1 MIPMGFALL
10 IEGDQMLVV
19 DEREHSLSDH
29 HPDSATKPNFS
40 GKNKRAETERKTG
53 EKVFKMFK
61 KEVENICLLFLI
73 NPMISKT
80 QPNQNAKLK
89 NLRKQNSNQSEC
101 DVLYSDKFC
110 HYLATE
116 RT

>member
-1 MIPMGFALL
+1 MGFALL

-61 KEVENICLLFLI
+61 KEVENICLLFFY
-73 NPMISKT
+73 K
-80 QPNQNAKLK
+80 PNDIK
-89 NLRKQNSNQSEC
+89 NTTKSERKASLS
-101 DVLYSDKFC
+101 SS
-110 HYLATE
+110 
-116 RT
+116 

>member
-61 KEVENICLLFLI
+61 KEVENICLFI
-73 NPMISKT
+73 FDKPNDIKNTTKSERKT
-80 QPNQNAKLK
+80 
-89 NLRKQNSNQSEC
+89 
-101 DVLYSDKFC
+101 
-110 HYLATE
+110 
-116 RT
+116 